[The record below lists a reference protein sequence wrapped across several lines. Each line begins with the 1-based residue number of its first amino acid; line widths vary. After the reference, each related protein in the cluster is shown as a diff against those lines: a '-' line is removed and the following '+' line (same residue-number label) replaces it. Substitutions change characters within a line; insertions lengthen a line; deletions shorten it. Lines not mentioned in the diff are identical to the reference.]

1 MTPTDDKP
9 SRDPLSAPRGRFRR
23 RKTAPPEAKTSPP
36 GNEIKAP
43 LVIENVSR
51 PPGDPAIL
59 AGPLTDLARSFAL
72 QAEVLKQVHQSQ
84 QDMKEALG
92 KDDKSQMVVNS
103 TRALNDTFKGVRKVQ
118 QELLDE
124 LRTKDASKRWA
135 PLIWG
140 GLALILA
147 GLGWWG
153 WRAVERGRDED
164 RRLLDAKIERGLT
177 GVVVRN
183 ETILKE
189 QLTAALRRGE
199 RLEEELRGAQEELAR
214 LGADLREKTASVA
227 RLESAL
233 AEARERE
240 RAATAAR
247 DDLKHKLALAKES
260 KLQLAHELDLAR
272 KETNRLREQVIDKIR
287 TPGAEWIEDATQG
300 KELPVVTAKNAAAG
314 PSPAKESP
322 VAQPAKPKAPPA
334 GETARTVSHLNRL
347 LSHHRGDEIYA
358 VKSVRTVLPNRLE
371 GVVLTESLKGKGVVR
386 RIEAEKLTIAVDPR
400 GDLVELEFKDGQVR
414 SRTSQGILGSPTPF
428 YRGRFRLTLEP
439 TNGKDWLA
447 QPMGFI
453 RIE

>member
-9 SRDPLSAPRGRFRR
+9 SRDPLNASRGRFRR
-23 RKTAPPEAKTSPP
+23 RKTAPPEAKTVTS
-36 GNEIKAP
+36 GDEIKAP
-43 LVIENVSR
+43 LVIENVGR
-51 PPGDPAIL
+51 PPTDAAIL

-72 QAEVLKQVHQSQ
+72 QAEVLKQVHKSQ
-84 QDMKEALG
+84 QEMKEALG

-124 LRTKDASKRWA
+124 LRSKDTSRRWA
-135 PLIWG
+135 PLVWG

-164 RRLLDAKIERGLT
+164 RRLLDSKIERGLT
-177 GVVVRN
+177 GVVARN
-183 ETILKE
+183 EKILE
-189 QLTAALRRGE
+189 DRLAEADRRREALE
-199 RLEEELRGAQEELAR
+199 DELRMAREELAR
-214 LGADLREKTASVA
+214 VSGDLREKAASVT
-227 RLESAL
+227 RLEAAL
-233 AEARERE
+233 ASATERE
-240 RAATAAR
+240 RAATEVR
-247 DDLKHKLALAKES
+247 DDLKRQLALARES
-260 KLQLAHELDLAR
+260 KLQLSRALELAK

-287 TPGAEWIEDATQG
+287 TPGAEWIEDATKG
-300 KELPVVTAKNAAAG
+300 KELPVVTAKNAAAA
-314 PSPAKESP
+314 PSSAEESP
-322 VAQPAKPKAPPA
+322 VIQSAQPKAPPA
-334 GETARTVSHLNRL
+334 AEATRTLGHLNRL

-358 VKSVRTVLPNRLE
+358 VKSVKKVLPDRLE
-371 GVVLTESLKGKGVVR
+371 GVVLTESLEGKGVVR
-386 RIEAEKLTIAVDPR
+386 RIEADRLTIAVDPR

>member
-9 SRDPLSAPRGRFRR
+9 SPDPLAAPKGRFRR
-23 RKTAPPEAKTSPP
+23 RKTAPPEAKPP
-36 GNEIKAP
+36 AAGDEIKAP
-43 LVIENVSR
+43 LVIENVGP
-51 PPGDPAIL
+51 PPGDAAVL

-124 LRTKDASKRWA
+124 LRTKDASMRWA
-135 PLIWG
+135 PLVWG

-147 GLGWWG
+147 GFGWWG

-164 RRLLDAKIERGLT
+164 RRLLEAKIERGVT
-177 GVVVRN
+177 GVVARN
-183 ETILKE
+183 EKILE
-189 QLTAALRRGE
+189 DRLAESERRRE
-199 RLEEELRGAQEELAR
+199 TLEEELRGAREELAR
-214 LGADLREKTASVA
+214 LTGELQRKSATLAG
-227 RLESAL
+227 LESAIE
-233 AEARERE
+233 EATERE
-240 RAATAAR
+240 RSAVEAR
-247 DDLKHKLALAKES
+247 DALQRELALAKES
-260 KLQLAHELDLAR
+260 KLQLAQALDLAR
-272 KETNRLREQVIDKIR
+272 KETNRLREEVIDKIR
-287 TPGAEWIEDATQG
+287 TPGAEWIENATKG
-300 KELPVVTAKNAAAG
+300 RELPVVTVEGTPSSSTVEGAPVPPKQPK
-314 PSPAKESP
+314 PSPS
-322 VAQPAKPKAPPA
+322 
-334 GETARTVSHLNRL
+334 GDSSRTLSHLNRL

-358 VKSVRTVLPNRLE
+358 VKSVQSVLPDRLV
-371 GVVLTESLKGKGVVR
+371 GVVLTESLEGKGVVR
-386 RIEAEKLTIAVDPR
+386 RIEADKLTIAVDPR